1 MICLRLARVNPIP
14 RLIARVN
21 PDPRLIAKAVLLYL
35 VVALAFLAGPDNA
48 AQAQQATNPAKDYPA
63 GYTDT
68 PFLPGGKWRVHDIN
82 RPRPRVVTPGTASTH
97 DHPGRPP
104 SDAIVLFNGKDLS
117 NWQAQG
123 RGADRGKAVVPEWK
137 VENGYIETVPKTGS
151 IFTKEKLGDMQLH
164 IEWAAPNNIRAASQ
178 GRGNSGVLIMG
189 LYEIQVLDSYNNV
202 SYADGQAAAIYGQ
215 YPPLVNASRKPG
227 EWQTYDI
234 IFEAPRFKGGLLV
247 KPAFATVFH
256 NGVLVHHRQ
265 ELMGPMRHKIVT
277 KYEPHDAEGPL
288 LLQSHGNPVRYRNI
302 WARRLDKVSR

>member
-1 MICLRLARVNPIP
+1 MVRRRLTKVNPGS
-14 RLIARVN
+14 RLLACA
-21 PDPRLIAKAVLLYL
+21 LLLYL
-35 VVALAFLAGPDNA
+35 VVALALLAVPGNPA
-48 AQAQQATNPAKDYPA
+48 MAQQAKKTAKDYPT

-82 RPRPRVVTPGTASTH
+82 RPRPRVVTPGTASTQNQA
-97 DHPGRPP
+97 GRPP

-117 NWQAQG
+117 NWLARG
-123 RGADRGKAVVPEWK
+123 RGAERGKTFAPEWK
-137 VENGYIETVPKTGS
+137 VENGYIETVPRTGS
-151 IFTKEKLGDMQLH
+151 IFTKEKLGDIQLH
-164 IEWAAPNNIRAASQ
+164 IEWATPKNLRAASQ

-234 IFEAPRFKGGLLV
+234 IFEAPRFQGGQLV

-265 ELMGPMRHKIVT
+265 ELMGPMRHKVVA
-277 KYEPHDAEGPL
+277 KYEPHEAEGPL

-302 WARRLDKVSR
+302 WVRRLDTVSQ

>member
-1 MICLRLARVNPIP
+1 MVCRHRTKVNPGSP
-14 RLIARVN
+14 ALACA
-21 PDPRLIAKAVLLYL
+21 LMLYL
-35 VVALAFLAGPDNA
+35 AVALAVLVAPITP
-48 AQAQQATNPAKDYPA
+48 AQAQQTTKTTNDYPT

-82 RPRPRVVTPGTASTH
+82 RPRPGVVTPGTASTQ
-97 DHPGRPP
+97 DDPGRPP

-117 NWQAQG
+117 NWQAAG
-123 RGADRGKAVVPEWK
+123 RGEDQGKSVAPEWK
-137 VENGYIETVPKTGS
+137 VANGYIETVPKTGS

-164 IEWAAPNNIRAASQ
+164 IEWATPQNIRAASQ

-189 LYEIQVLDSYNNV
+189 IYEIQVLDSYDNV

-227 EWQTYDI
+227 EWQSYDI
-234 IFEAPRFKGGLLV
+234 IFEAPRFKAGQLV

-265 ELMGPMRHKIVT
+265 ELMGPMRHKLVT
-277 KYEPHDAEGPL
+277 KYEPHEAEGPL
-288 LLQSHGNPVRYRNI
+288 MLQSHGNPVRYRNI
-302 WARRLDKVSR
+302 WARRFDKVSQ

>member
-1 MICLRLARVNPIP
+1 MVCRHLTRMNPASRLLARA
-14 RLIARVN
+14 L
-21 PDPRLIAKAVLLYL
+21 LLYL
-35 VVALAFLAGPDNA
+35 VVAFGLLAVPVNPAM
-48 AQAQQATNPAKDYPA
+48 AQQAKETAEDYPT
-63 GYTDT
+63 GYTGT

-82 RPRPRVVTPGTASTH
+82 RPRPRVVTPGTASTQNRA
-97 DHPGRPP
+97 GRPP
-104 SDAIVLFNGKDLS
+104 SDAIVLFNGNDLS
-117 NWQAQG
+117 NWLARG
-123 RGADRGKAVVPEWK
+123 RGAERGKTFAPEWK
-137 VENGYIETVPKTGS
+137 VENGYIETVPRTGS
-151 IFTKEKLGDMQLH
+151 IFTKEKLGDIQLH
-164 IEWAAPNNIRAASQ
+164 IEWATPRNLRAASQ

-234 IFEAPRFKGGLLV
+234 VFEAPRFQGGRLV

-265 ELMGPMRHKIVT
+265 ELMGPMRHKVVA
-277 KYEPHDAEGPL
+277 KYEPHEAEGPL

-302 WARRLDKVSR
+302 WVRRLDKVSQ

>member
-1 MICLRLARVNPIP
+1 MVCRRLTRVNPGS
-14 RLIARVN
+14 RLLACA
-21 PDPRLIAKAVLLYL
+21 LLLYL
-35 VVALAFLAGPDNA
+35 VVALALLAVPVNPA
-48 AQAQQATNPAKDYPA
+48 MAQQAKKTAKDYPT
-63 GYTDT
+63 GYSDT

-82 RPRPRVVTPGTASTH
+82 RPRPRAVTPGTASTQNH
-97 DHPGRPP
+97 AGRPP
-104 SDAIVLFNGKDLS
+104 SDAIVLFNGNDLS
-117 NWQAQG
+117 NWLAQG
-123 RGADRGKAVVPEWK
+123 RGADRGKTFAPEWK
-137 VENGYIETVPKTGS
+137 VENGYIETVPRTGS

-164 IEWAAPNNIRAASQ
+164 IEWVTPKNIRAASQ

-234 IFEAPRFKGGLLV
+234 IFEAPRFQGGQLV

-256 NGVLVHHRQ
+256 NGVLAHHRQ
-265 ELMGPMRHKIVT
+265 ELMGPMRHKVVT
-277 KYEPHDAEGPL
+277 KYEPHEAEGPL

-302 WARRLDKVSR
+302 WARRLGKVSQ